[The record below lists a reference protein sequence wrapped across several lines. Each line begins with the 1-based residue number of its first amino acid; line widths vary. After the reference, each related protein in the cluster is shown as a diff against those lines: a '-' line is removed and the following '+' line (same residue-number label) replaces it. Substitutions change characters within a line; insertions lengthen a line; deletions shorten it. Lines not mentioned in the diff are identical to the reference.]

1 MTTIGQTTGAAPRS
15 ALVLG
20 GSSGI
25 GADVVRVLARNG
37 HDVAVGHLSGE
48 DRAAD
53 LVGAAVDAGG
63 RALAVRADVRTEQGV
78 VDAFAA
84 AEAELGGLDVV
95 VHCVGG
101 WTFTKLVDLT
111 VEEMDEMW
119 ALNLR
124 SALLVLREA
133 ARRLRDDGRVVLLSS
148 AAADLAP
155 ARQIGY
161 AAAKSGLET
170 AARVAAKELGKQSI
184 TVNVVRPGATDTP
197 QLRRTTSEKAI
208 EAMSAAPALR
218 RLGQPDDIAEVVG
231 FLCSDR
237 ARWVTGAVLDATGG
251 LR

>member
-1 MTTIGQTTGAAPRS
+1 LTARAART

-25 GADVVRVLARNG
+25 GAEVVRVLARDG

-53 LVGAAVDAGG
+53 LVRAVADLG
-63 RALAVRADVRTEQGV
+63 RRAVAVRADARTEDGV
-78 VDAFAA
+78 IGAFAA
-84 AEAELGGLDVV
+84 AQAELAELDVV

-101 WTFTKLVDLT
+101 WTFTKLVDLS

-133 ARRLRDDGRVVLLSS
+133 ARRLRDGGRVVLLSS

-155 ARQIGY
+155 PRQISY

-170 AARVAAKELGKQSI
+170 AARVAAKELGKQGI

-197 QLRRTTSEKAI
+197 QLRRTTSDKAI

-218 RLGQPDDIAEVVG
+218 RLGQPDDVAEVVG
-231 FLCSDR
+231 LLCSDR
-237 ARWVTGAVLDATGG
+237 ARWVTGVVLDATGG

>member
-1 MTTIGQTTGAAPRS
+1 MPAPRT

-25 GADVVRVLARNG
+25 GAEVVRVLVRDG
-37 HDVAVGHLSGE
+37 HDVAVGHLSGQ
-48 DRAAD
+48 DRAD
-53 LVGAAVDAGG
+53 VLVRQAADAGR
-63 RALAVRADVRTEQGV
+63 RAVAVRADVRTEDGV
-78 VDAFAA
+78 VGAFEL

-111 VEEMDEMW
+111 ADEMDELW

-124 SALLVLREA
+124 SALLVLRES
-133 ARRLRDDGRVVLLSS
+133 ARRLRDGGRVVLLSS

-155 ARQIGY
+155 ARQITY

-170 AARVAAKELGKQSI
+170 AARVAAKELGRRGI

-197 QLRRTTSEKAI
+197 QLRRTTSDAAI

-218 RLGQPDDIAEVVG
+218 RLGQPDDVAEAVG

>member
-1 MTTIGQTTGAAPRS
+1 VTESGVPRT

-25 GADVVRVLARNG
+25 GAEVVRVLVRDG
-37 HDVAVGHLSGE
+37 HDVAVGHLTGD

-53 LVGAAVDAGG
+53 LVRAAVDAGR
-63 RALAVRADVRTEQGV
+63 RAVAVRADARTEDGV
-78 VDAFAA
+78 VGAFEAA
-84 AEAELGGLDVV
+84 QAELGGLDVV

-101 WTFTKLVDLT
+101 WTFTKLVDLSA
-111 VEEMDEMW
+111 EEMDEMW

-133 ARRLRDDGRVVLLSS
+133 ARRLRDGGRVVLLSS

-170 AARVAAKELGKQSI
+170 AARVAAKELGRQGI

-197 QLRRTTSEKAI
+197 QLHRTTSDKAI

-218 RLGQPDDIAEVVG
+218 RLGRPDDVAEAVG
-231 FLCSDR
+231 FLVSER
-237 ARWVTGAVLDATGG
+237 ARWVTGVVLDATGG

>member
-1 MTTIGQTTGAAPRS
+1 VTAPAART

-25 GADVVRVLARNG
+25 GAQVVRVLARDG

-48 DRAAD
+48 DRAAE
-53 LVGAAVDAGG
+53 LARTVAETGRRAVG
-63 RALAVRADVRTEQGV
+63 VRADARTEEGV
-78 VDAFAA
+78 VGAF
-84 AEAELGGLDVV
+84 EAVHSELGGLDVV

-101 WTFTKLVDLT
+101 WTFTKLVDLS

-133 ARRLRDDGRVVLLSS
+133 ARRLHDGGRVVLLSS

-155 ARQIGY
+155 ARQISY

-170 AARVAAKELGKQSI
+170 AARVAAKELGRQGI

-197 QLRRTTSEKAI
+197 QLRRTTSDKAI

-218 RLGQPDDIAEVVG
+218 RLGQPDDVAEVVG
-231 FLCSDR
+231 FLVSER
-237 ARWVTGAVLDATGG
+237 ARWVTGVVMDATGG

>member
-1 MTTIGQTTGAAPRS
+1 MTART

-25 GADVVRVLARNG
+25 GAETVRALVRDG
-37 HDVAVGHLSGE
+37 HDVAVGYATGA
-48 DRAAD
+48 DRAAA
-53 LVGAAVDAGG
+53 LVREATEASRRSVP
-63 RALAVRADVRTEQGV
+63 VPADVRTEQGV
-78 VDAFAA
+78 VSAFDH
-84 AEAELGGLDVV
+84 AERELGRLDVV
-95 VHCVGG
+95 VHSVGG

-124 SALLVLREA
+124 SVLLTLREA
-133 ARRLRDDGRVVLLSS
+133 ARRVQDGGRVVVVSS
-148 AAADLAP
+148 AAADIAP

-161 AAAKSGLET
+161 AAAKSGVET
-170 AARVAAKELGKQSI
+170 AVRVAAKELGRQGI
-184 TVNVVRPGATDTP
+184 TVNSVRPGATDTP
-197 QLRRTTSEKAI
+197 QLRRTTSDKAI

-218 RLGQPDDIAEVVG
+218 RLGRPDDVAETIA
-231 FLCSDR
+231 FLCSER